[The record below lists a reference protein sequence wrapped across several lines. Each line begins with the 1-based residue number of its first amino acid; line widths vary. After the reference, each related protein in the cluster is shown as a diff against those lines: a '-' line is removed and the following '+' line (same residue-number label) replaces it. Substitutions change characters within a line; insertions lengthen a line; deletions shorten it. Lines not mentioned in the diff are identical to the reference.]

1 MKINIQILYIYAL
14 RFMLYVILPK
24 LKKSGRQQPR
34 NDFAKLSENTG
45 FYGSAWNFTLFSP
58 KKLYAL
64 KGIN

>member
-1 MKINIQILYIYAL
+1 
-14 RFMLYVILPK
+14 MLYAILPN

-34 NDFAKLSENTG
+34 NDFPKLSENTG

-64 KGIN
+64 KGIS